1 MPAAPGGT
9 PREGLF
15 LASGDPGGG
24 WNFGCR
30 VLGWEEGVSVSV
42 LSAGLAALKPVGR
55 LVGVLDG
62 SNDAKGS
69 GPNVRCIGKE

>member
-1 MPAAPGGT
+1 MGY
-9 PREGLF
+9 
-15 LASGDPGGG
+15 
-24 WNFGCR
+24 R
-30 VLGWEEGVSVSV
+30 VLEWEDGGVGFGSLCWSRG
-42 LSAGLAALKPVGR
+42 SQPVGR